1 MYKDPEKQKAN
12 RLAWEQANPEKRK
25 ASREKDK
32 EKARLR
38 AKQWRLDN
46 PQKVKENNKRAYQK
60 SLTSVV
66 KSSII

>member
-1 MYKDPEKQKAN
+1 MYKDPDKQKAN

-46 PQKVKENNKRAYQK
+46 PQKVIENNKRAYQK
-60 SLTSVV
+60 RLDKCS
-66 KSSII
+66 KE